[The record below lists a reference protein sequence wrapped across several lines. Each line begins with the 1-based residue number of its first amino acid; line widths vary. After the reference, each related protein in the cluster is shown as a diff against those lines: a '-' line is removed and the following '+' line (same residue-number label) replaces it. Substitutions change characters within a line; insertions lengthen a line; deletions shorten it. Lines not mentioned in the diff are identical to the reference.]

1 MPKAGAVRLMA
12 RPHLAVLAVVLGAVC
27 LPAAAGS
34 IIRAKATDAGPGRKL
49 VAIRGHGTS
58 GEQEYLDFDPSGF
71 GAHPGRLSMRAAS
84 GGELVVLGPP
94 AVGHVSRRRVER
106 GNAAQIVRDGSG
118 RLSGHLGETPADFGI
133 AAEDTLIQGLPAWVI
148 PPPPSS
154 SGSTDV
160 WVIHVHGLG
169 SSRSQCL
176 RGVAAFA
183 ALGYTSLLPAYRTS
197 LDLSPAPGRSHLGA
211 SEWKDIEAA
220 RRYALDHGARR
231 ILFAGWSLG
240 ASIVLRTVEQH
251 PAEST
256 SGVLLISPALDWP
269 GIIAVQLRRAG
280 CPGFLAR
287 WLPHTVN
294 LVRPPGEPVLRW
306 QDMPGTRLDE
316 PSNIP
321 TLIFHGTQD
330 RSVPVEL
337 SRAFASRQSRSAEL
351 VEFEGAHHTLEWNAA
366 PEMWN
371 AAVQSWCRNLGL
383 GGSLPAA
390 GPRRADAGI
399 DLERTGG

>member
-1 MPKAGAVRLMA
+1 MPKAGVVPLMVRPLPA
-12 RPHLAVLAVVLGAVC
+12 ALAAVLGAVC

-34 IIRAKATDAGPGRKL
+34 IIRAKVTDAGPGQRL
-49 VAIRGHGTS
+49 VPIRGHGNT
-58 GEQEYLDFDPSGF
+58 GTQEYLDFDPSGF

-94 AVGHVSRRRVER
+94 AVGQVARRMVER
-106 GNAAQIVRDGSG
+106 GSAARIIRDGRG
-118 RLSGHLGETPADFGI
+118 RLSGHLGETPADFGV
-133 AAEDTLIQGLPAWVI
+133 AAEDAVIQGLPAWVI
-148 PPPPSS
+148 APPS

-176 RGVAAFA
+176 RGVAAFT

-240 ASIVLRTVEQH
+240 ASIVLRTVEQL

-256 SGVLLISPALDWP
+256 PGVLLISPALDWP
-269 GIIAVQLRRAG
+269 GIIAAQLRRAG

-287 WLPHTVN
+287 RLPHTVN
-294 LVRPPGEPVLRW
+294 LVRPRGEPVLRW
-306 QDMPGTRLDE
+306 QDMPGTPAHKPL
-316 PSNIP
+316 NIP
-321 TLIFHGTQD
+321 TLILHGTQD

-337 SRAFASRQSRSAEL
+337 SRAFVSRHSRSAEL
-351 VEFEGAHHTLEWNAA
+351 VEFEGAHHTLEWNSA
-366 PEMWN
+366 PEVWN
-371 AAVQSWCRNLGL
+371 AAVQSWCRKLEL

-399 DLERTGG
+399 DPERTGR